1 MQSDYF
7 FVFGLI
13 IAAFAIPAGISAFSD
28 SRPPRSA
35 AIAVMI
41 GGGMLMVAFLGKE
54 GGYDADQIPDTFA
67 RVFAQILR

>member
-1 MQSDYF
+1 MQSDFF

-13 IAAFAIPAGISAFSD
+13 IAGFAIPAGIAAFSD

-35 AIAVMI
+35 AIAVMV

-54 GGYDADQIPDTFA
+54 GGYQASQIPDTFV
-67 RVFAQILR
+67 RVFAQIVK